1 MSSSVCLYCCV
12 ALGVAALCLTRCAS
26 RVTPISPLES
36 PSVLT
41 PPPPA
46 TTASGELLVPGWWL
60 EPLSVLPSPTSVLTE
75 ISRSAEPT
83 RLVSLLPSPTSQ
95 PTPSPTKEQKLEP
108 LDRTSPDSVLEW
120 LKHGM
125 KGTDTSVFALL
136 AYDTVGYGPFE
147 SEPMGVFTKEQFLDE
162 IEVRI
167 ASRPSCLEYRY
178 DTGAINELWVATTDW
193 NPVWDFG
200 SQTKSRTVVFLFSDQ
215 LTKNDGLYLVGAWVT
230 TIPAVLYE
238 GIPCE

>member
-1 MSSSVCLYCCV
+1 VTLRLSLRAKVGKVVRTGNAISSSVGLYCCL
-12 ALGVAALCLTRCAS
+12 ALGVGVMCLAGCA
-26 RVTPISPLES
+26 RRATLVSPLKS
-36 PSVLT
+36 P
-41 PPPPA
+41 
-46 TTASGELLVPGWWL
+46 
-60 EPLSVLPSPTSVLTE
+60 SVLPSPTSVLTE

-136 AYDTVGYGPFE
+136 AYETVGYGPFE

-178 DTGAINELWVATTDW
+178 DTGAINKLWVATTDW

-200 SQTKSRTVVFLFSDQ
+200 SQIKSGTVVFMFSDQ

-230 TIPAVLYE
+230 TSPAVLYE
-238 GIPCE
+238 GIPCK